1 MAVIEVKIKK
11 WGNSIGLIIPK
22 DIIKIE
28 DLNVGDTVKIDIEKE
43 KRIDAFGILKG
54 MPRYER
60 EDEGHGEFW

>member
-28 DLNVGDTVKIDIEKE
+28 DLNVGDTVKVDIEKG
-43 KRIDAFGILKG
+43 KRIDSFGILKG

>member
-1 MAVIEVKIKK
+1 MVNAELKIKR
-11 WGNSIGLIIPK
+11 WGNSIGLVIPK
-22 DIIKIE
+22 DIVKIE
-28 DLNVGDTVKIDIEKE
+28 DLHIGDTVKVDIEKE